1 MVTGVKFVTDSSATI
16 RYIVTTSR
24 DRTIKIWSVSGL
36 GLAQTQVLLDQTV
49 AAGEGRNSVNH
60 IKSIWGVD
68 VKWPY
73 IGTASADNTL
83 KAWKFN
89 EADCKFITPSKEPK
103 FKHIRDAKKVKKN
116 AANNQVITK
125 YRCPTMCPF
134 LGQIE
139 VFFKKKALRGYFLKQ
154 SKKGIFLK

>member
-1 MVTGVKFVTDSSATI
+1 M
-16 RYIVTTSR
+16 
-24 DRTIKIWSVSGL
+24 
-36 GLAQTQVLLDQTV
+36 
-49 AAGEGRNSVNH
+49 NH

-103 FKHIRDAKKVKKN
+103 FKHVRDAKKVKKN
-116 AANNQVITK
+116 AANIQVITK
-125 YRCPTMCPF
+125 YRCPYYV
-134 LGQIE
+134 L
-139 VFFKKKALRGYFLKQ
+139 FFRT
-154 SKKGIFLK
+154 IFLKSPERLFSKTKHKVDFLKVHKLYNTSYFKIENK